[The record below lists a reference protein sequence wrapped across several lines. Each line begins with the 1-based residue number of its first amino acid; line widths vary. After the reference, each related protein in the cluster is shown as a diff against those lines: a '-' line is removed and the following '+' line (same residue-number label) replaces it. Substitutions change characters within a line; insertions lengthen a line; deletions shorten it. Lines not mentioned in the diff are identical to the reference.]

1 MTRVPAISLRDIR
14 KSYGDSFELG
24 PIDLEIEAG
33 YVVAVVGPNGGG
45 KSTLIR
51 MLMNLVQPS
60 SGEMTLFGGTYP
72 DDEVAIKQ
80 RVGYVPERSVG
91 HDEMGA
97 KSLGEFVSH
106 FYPRWNGRLYEA
118 LLKRAQ
124 IEPDKKFG
132 ELSKGVQRRLAF
144 ALAAATGSDLLL
156 LDEPTAGVDPFA
168 RREILEDISR
178 FMHSGDRTVVFATHV
193 MEEVRRIADYVVL
206 LADGDFLGLYE
217 KDALLE
223 RWKTLWVDGVP
234 EGDVPGVV
242 EVVEGGSPARI
253 VSDSPK
259 ETAEALLAQNIRIVR
274 SGVLDLEEILSH
286 LMRRN
291 REGRFAASRVES
303 RHDGSLGRGA

>member
-1 MTRVPAISLRDIR
+1 MTQVLVISLRDIA

-24 PIDLEIEAG
+24 PVDLEIESG

-51 MLMNLVQPS
+51 MLMNLVQPD
-60 SGEMTLFGGTYP
+60 SGELTLFGGAYP
-72 DDEVAIKQ
+72 DGEVAIKQ
-80 RVGYVPERSVG
+80 RVGYVPERSLG
-91 HDEMGA
+91 HGKMSA
-97 KSLGEFVSH
+97 KSLGEFVSR
-106 FYPRWNGRLYEA
+106 FYPGWDQRLYEDHV
-118 LLKRAQ
+118 KRTQ
-124 IEPDKKFG
+124 IEPDKNFG

-144 ALAAATGSDLLL
+144 ALALATGSDLLL

-168 RREILEDISR
+168 RRQILEDISR

-206 LADGDFLGLYE
+206 LVAGEFLGLHQ

-223 RWKTLWVDGVP
+223 QWKMFWVDREP

-242 EVVEGGSPARI
+242 EVEGGSPLRL
-253 VSDSPK
+253 VSDSPQ
-259 ETAEALLAQNIRIVR
+259 ETGQALFAQNIRIVR
-274 SGVLDLEEILSH
+274 SGALDLEEILSH

-291 REGRFAASRVES
+291 KEGRREASRVES
-303 RHDGSLGRGA
+303 RHEGRLGRGT